1 MYYDF
6 LSWMA
11 FDSFSVVVF
20 FFCEHFLAVGWL
32 FMYAVVEMFVDI
44 GVISK
49 EVCGGG
55 GKQGSTALLKYR

>member
-1 MYYDF
+1 MIFF
-6 LSWMA
+6 LEWPLIH
-11 FDSFSVVVF
+11 FLLLFF

-49 EVCGGG
+49 EVGGG
-55 GKQGSTALLKYR
+55 GNGALQPY